1 MLRGMNMAS
10 PAVSTSTSPVSS
22 SAWAQAAAQR
32 ALRLLLVDDCR
43 VHRMLVTAVL
53 TRWGVVPTIACNGE
67 QAVRI
72 AARQDFDI
80 VLMDMLMPV
89 MDGVVATARIRQ
101 AERENPVREQVP
113 IIAYTSLD
121 LGADPQRLAQI
132 GLTAIL
138 PKPCNASTL
147 RACLDRWCPQTLGSQ
162 AAAPPGT
169 QGRAHTL
176 APWI

>member
-1 MLRGMNMAS
+1 
-10 PAVSTSTSPVSS
+10 
-22 SAWAQAAAQR
+22 
-32 ALRLLLVDDCR
+32 
-43 VHRMLVTAVL
+43 MLVTAVL

-72 AARQDFDI
+72 AAQQDFDI

-113 IIAYTSLD
+113 IIAYTSLN

-147 RACLDRWCPQTLGSQ
+147 RACLERWCPQTLGGQSGAQ
-162 AAAPPGT
+162 TGAPPGA
-169 QGRAHTL
+169 QGGAHG
-176 APWI
+176 APHWT